1 MKFAMNDSPQPT
13 SETPNLKHAARET
26 LTGDR
31 ACTQCLHP
39 LVGRAI
45 EREPS
50 TGLLYVR
57 CGECGSATAIMEYPS
72 GTPWLNRMKSV
83 VATGFLATMVVAI
96 IALACVAGGFS
107 LATCETATDI
117 SAGTLATQWEIAFPD
132 ADRQSQG
139 RWDNA
144 DLAWLATPAGQAAI
158 TRSRFNTDT
167 IFGWGIFVGLSVLAI
182 TPFALA
188 LGMVALR
195 RSAVFRAC
203 AGLLPVLIGCA
214 LFVGPRLL
222 VVLAMQQSTALRQPT
237 WSEAANAVN
246 YAFFAACAL
255 ILMATVAA
263 IAAMLAPQLAAMVFV
278 AILPPRDR
286 RLVAWVWEWRNLP
299 VPRKP

>member
-1 MKFAMNDSPQPT
+1 MNDELPQPAKSTT
-13 SETPNLKHAARET
+13 SVSVPRET

-83 VATGFLATMVVAI
+83 VATGFIATMIAAI
-96 IALACVAGGFS
+96 IALACIAGGFS

-117 SAGTLATQWEIAFPD
+117 SAGALASQWETAFPS

-144 DLAWLATPAGQAAI
+144 DLAWLATPAGQSAI
-158 TRSRFNTDT
+158 TMSRFNSDT
-167 IFGWGIFVGLSVLAI
+167 IFGWGIFVGLSVLAL
-182 TPFALA
+182 TPFAMA
-188 LGMVALR
+188 LGMVSLR

-203 AGLLPVLIGCA
+203 AGALPVLVGCTV
-214 LFVGPRLL
+214 FVGPRML
-222 VVLAMQQSTALRQPT
+222 VALALDQTSALRQPT
-237 WSEAANAVN
+237 WAEVASSAN
-246 YAFFAACAL
+246 YPFFAGCAL
-255 ILMATVAA
+255 IVMATVAA
-263 IAAMLAPQLAAMVFV
+263 IAATLAPQLAAIAFR

-286 RLVAWVWEWRNLP
+286 RLVAWIWEWRNLP
-299 VPRKP
+299 VPRDP